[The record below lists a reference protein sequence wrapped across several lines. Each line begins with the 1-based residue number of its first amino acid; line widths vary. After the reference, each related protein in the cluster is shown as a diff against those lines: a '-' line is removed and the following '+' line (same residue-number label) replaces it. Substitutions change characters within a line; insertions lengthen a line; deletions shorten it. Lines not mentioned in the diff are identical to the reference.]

1 MYDDAEAPSVVSGV
15 EVRSFGGFVPN
26 SSSQDSSG
34 QFRSVTSLHRTYY
47 GGSYARLASSCNWA
61 VPGVGVEGMDGEVES
76 SDVEDMHQIYS
87 DEVFEALSSS

>member
-1 MYDDAEAPSVVSGV
+1 MYDDARTASVVSGV
-15 EVRSFGGFVPN
+15 EVRSFSGFIPN
-26 SSSQDSSG
+26 SPSLGSSG

-47 GGSYARLASSCNWA
+47 GVSYARLASSRNWA

-87 DEVFEALSSS
+87 DEVYEALSSS